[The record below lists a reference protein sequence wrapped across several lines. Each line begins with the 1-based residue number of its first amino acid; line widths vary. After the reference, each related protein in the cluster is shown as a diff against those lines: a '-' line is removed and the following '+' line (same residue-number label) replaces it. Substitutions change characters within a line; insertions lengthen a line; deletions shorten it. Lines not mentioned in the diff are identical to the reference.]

1 MTMRIDTDKQMNLLS
16 DKNVAI
22 IGGGPVGLTMAKL
35 LQQNGIDVS
44 VYERDNDREARIFGG
59 TLDLHKGSGQEAM
72 KKAGL
77 LQTYYDLAL
86 PMGVNIADKKG
97 NILSTKNVKPE
108 NRFDNPEINRN
119 DLRAILLNSLEND
132 TVIWD
137 RKLVMLE
144 PGKKKWTLTFE
155 NKPSETADLV
165 ILANGGMS
173 KVRKFV
179 TDTEVEETGTF
190 NIQADIHQP
199 EINCPGFF
207 QLCNGNRLMASH
219 QGNLLFANPNNNG
232 ALHFGISF
240 KTPDEWK
247 NQTQVDFQNRNSVV
261 DFLLK
266 EFSDWDERYKELI
279 HTTLSFVGLAT
290 RIFPLEK
297 PWKSKRPLPITM
309 IGDAAHLM
317 PPFAGQGVNSGLVDA
332 LILSDNL
339 QTGEKSG
346 GDNKEFHYT
355 WLRDLPELAH
365 RRAPGNTCLTACFN
379 LMHCRKVEN
388 NSKGCG
394 GIMRVAPLAL
404 LLAGD
409 MSRYGK
415 CPYSIPEMFEAG
427 AHIARVTHLHPLG
440 FLPAGMLT
448 EFLFK
453 LVPLSLE
460 EAKDRITDIAEDT
473 INTLDKVFVN
483 QFAEDKCYLAELTRK
498 AIRLAHSSTPDYRA
512 IEELGEGWTAEET
525 WAISLFCTIRHI
537 DSIHDAIVASVNHN
551 GDSDSTGS
559 VTGNIMGAIY
569 GYEEIKHQRL
579 FCPGYK
585 EFQDTIEL
593 ADIIL
598 ALADDLTTGCI
609 ISEYAPIDTPAK
621 KQWFERYCEML
632 PSGL

>member
-1 MTMRIDTDKQMNLLS
+1 MNLLS

-339 QTGEKSG
+339 ADGKFNSIEEAVKNYEQQMFIYGKEAQEESTQNEIEMFKPEDFNQPKILFQEIVQESQFMIDTDGTFFCNDTGRIIVGEG
-346 GDNKEFHYT
+346 LYHLLGV
-355 WLRDLPELAH
+355 L
-365 RRAPGNTCLTACFN
+365 
-379 LMHCRKVEN
+379 
-388 NSKGCG
+388 NSTLFFYAIKTFYGG
-394 GIMRVAPLAL
+394 GIL
-404 LLAGD
+404 GD
-409 MSRYGK
+409 HGVRMK
-415 CPYSIPEMFEAG
+415 HTFFEKFPCIPVSEDISA
-427 AHIARVTHLHPLG
+427 
-440 FLPAGMLT
+440 
-448 EFLFK
+448 
-453 LVPLSLE
+453 
-460 EAKDRITDIAEDT
+460 IAERLSRRFDSQSHVMLENIVFESYGLT
-473 INTLDKVFVN
+473 NDEVNYIYKSIN
-483 QFAEDKCYLAELTRK
+483 Q
-498 AIRLAHSSTPDYRA
+498 
-512 IEELGEGWTAEET
+512 
-525 WAISLFCTIRHI
+525 
-537 DSIHDAIVASVNHN
+537 
-551 GDSDSTGS
+551 
-559 VTGNIMGAIY
+559 
-569 GYEEIKHQRL
+569 
-579 FCPGYK
+579 
-585 EFQDTIEL
+585 
-593 ADIIL
+593 
-598 ALADDLTTGCI
+598 
-609 ISEYAPIDTPAK
+609 
-621 KQWFERYCEML
+621 
-632 PSGL
+632 